1 MGWKEILL
9 DLEERGRNTLKNIED
24 EDTLRI
30 TSIIESSNLLK
41 WKNTFLFP
49 SDSLKKKIDLEIDFQ
64 SLAKLLELFSSNK

>member
-49 SDSLKKKIDLEIDFQ
+49 SDSLKKIDLEIDFQ

>member
-49 SDSLKKKIDLEIDFQ
+49 SDSLKKKLI
-64 SLAKLLELFSSNK
+64 

>member
-41 WKNTFLFP
+41 
-49 SDSLKKKIDLEIDFQ
+49 
-64 SLAKLLELFSSNK
+64 